1 MTRKMIC
8 IECPKSC
15 ELSVDIE
22 NSGTVIGVQGAKC
35 PKGAAYAASEARD
48 PVRILT
54 ATVAADGLS
63 LKFVP
68 VRTNKPIPKGDLLR
82 AMKEVRKMRVN
93 TTLRA
98 QDVIADNFLGLGV
111 KLLATR
117 EAIAK
122 E

>member
-22 NSGTVIGVQGAKC
+22 IGGSVTKVQGAKC
-35 PKGAAYAASEARD
+35 PKGAAYAVLEVQD

-68 VRTNKPIPKGDLLR
+68 VRTNKPIPKKDLMR
-82 AMKEVRKMRVN
+82 AMEEVRKMRVN
-93 TTLRA
+93 TPLKA
-98 QDVIADNFLGLGV
+98 GSVITDNFLGLGV

-117 EAIAK
+117 EAIKK

>member
-15 ELSVDIE
+15 ELLVDIE
-22 NSGTVIGVQGAKC
+22 MSGTVTKVQGAKC
-35 PKGAAYAASEARD
+35 PKGAAYAVLEVQD
-48 PVRILT
+48 PMRILT
-54 ATVAADGLS
+54 ATVVADRLS

-68 VRTNKPIPKGDLLR
+68 VRTNKPIPKKDLLR
-82 AMKEVRKMRVN
+82 AMEEVRKMRVN

-98 QDVIADNFLGLGV
+98 GDLITDNFLDLGV